1 MGLKPLKLMQSL
13 KKSSSLLLDI
23 KRKTVG
29 MILLSVK
36 LSTLLVKFFAP
47 GSEDLVLESGSND
60 YIVNTHWNYKNLIL
74 LSGY

>member
-1 MGLKPLKLMQSL
+1 MTPAIWGLRGGAKTIKIDAIF

-47 GSEDLVLESGSND
+47 GSEDLVLERGSND
-60 YIVNTHWNYKNLIL
+60 YIVI
-74 LSGY
+74 